1 MLMNENDRAAPS
13 RPYYLSL
20 FELLLLGMLAA
31 LIVVANVAL
40 RFPIRM
46 PGHSGIVWMA
56 LLVIARAIVPKHGA
70 SSFAA
75 ALSGVLAALMG
86 VGDKGAVNTLL
97 SYAAA
102 GIGVDVVYALG
113 RAAERPAVCAAAGA
127 VGNLAK
133 LGVKVLLELWIGI
146 PTGFV
151 LLGRLYPFVTY
162 AVFGIAGGYLG
173 FLVLR
178 ALRRAGFFAYLAERR

>member
-1 MLMNENDRAAPS
+1 MNEIERTTPS
-13 RPYYLSL
+13 SAHYLSL

-31 LIVVANVAL
+31 LVVVLKLAL

-56 LLVIARAIVPKHGA
+56 LLVIARGIVPKHGA
-70 SSFAA
+70 GSCTGV
-75 ALSGVLAALMG
+75 LSGVLAALMG
-86 VGDKGAVNTLL
+86 MGDKGALDTLL

-102 GIGVDVVYALG
+102 GVGVDVVGALG
-113 RAAERPAVCAAAGA
+113 GALQRPALCAAAGA

-146 PTGFV
+146 PAGFV
-151 LLGRLYPFVTY
+151 VLGRVYPAVTY
-162 AVFGIAGGYLG
+162 VVFGAAGGYLG
-173 FLVLR
+173 YLVLA

>member
-1 MLMNENDRAAPS
+1 MNENDRTTLAAPH
-13 RPYYLSL
+13 YLTL
-20 FELLLLGMLAA
+20 FELLLLGMLGA
-31 LIVVANVAL
+31 LVVFANVAL

-56 LLVIARAIVPKHGA
+56 LLVIARVTV
-70 SSFAA
+70 
-75 ALSGVLAALMG
+75 LSGVLAALMG
-86 VGDKGAVNTLL
+86 VGDKGALNTLL

-102 GIGVDVVYALG
+102 GVGVDVVCALV
-113 RAAERPAVCAAAGA
+113 RAPERAAVCAAAGA

-133 LGVKVLLELWIGI
+133 LGVKVLLELWIGR

-151 LLGRLYPFVTY
+151 LLGRVYPAVTY
-162 AVFGIAGGYLG
+162 TVFGAAGGYLG
-173 FLVLR
+173 FLVLQ

>member
-1 MLMNENDRAAPS
+1 MSERAAPS
-13 RPYYLSL
+13 PTHYFSL

-31 LIVVANVAL
+31 LVVVGKVAL

-56 LLVIARAIVPKHGA
+56 LLVVARAIVPKHGA
-70 SSFAA
+70 SSCAA
-75 ALSGVLAALMG
+75 GLSGLFAALMG
-86 VGDKGAVNTLL
+86 VGDKGALNTLL

-102 GIGVDVVYALG
+102 GIGVDAVCALA
-113 RAAERPAVCAAAGA
+113 RVPERPAVCAVAGA

-133 LGVKVLLELWIGI
+133 LAVKVLLELWIGI

-151 LLGRLYPFVTY
+151 LLGRIYPAATY
-162 AVFGIAGGYLG
+162 VVFGAAGGYLG
-173 FLVLR
+173 FLVLQ